1 MDKNRIKIV
10 NKNFKH
16 FHNIFN
22 RLISKY
28 YYRNAK
34 TLQKMENIAL
44 IDVFINS
51 LELIYSQT
59 PKKQLFFH
67 YKNWDESYSTFSF
80 DIYDNNFIIRGKMAV
95 FYLEDKEDI
104 IPIIELSQQEIG
116 FFTDFNILIFLDR
129 TEKFW
134 DANLNTTIQE
144 LNKGEQLLTQSI
156 ESDAVIL
163 KYDSSPNFKT
173 LIYSLHFPIFKN

>member
-1 MDKNRIKIV
+1 
-10 NKNFKH
+10 
-16 FHNIFN
+16 
-22 RLISKY
+22 
-28 YYRNAK
+28 
-34 TLQKMENIAL
+34 
-44 IDVFINS
+44 
-51 LELIYSQT
+51 
-59 PKKQLFFH
+59 
-67 YKNWDESYSTFSF
+67 
-80 DIYDNNFIIRGKMAV
+80 MAV

-144 LNKGEQLLTQSI
+144 LNKGKQFLTQSI
-156 ESDAVIL
+156 GSDVVIL